1 MCAVLAE
8 QYARCSAHG
17 ATNHL
22 SPRLATSGW
31 VLLWFTCALLVGSLT
46 GWCGVLCGFGLT
58 EQVASR
64 FGRCEQRSARWS
76 ESLVRW
82 RATDQSLRKREKTA
96 KTVVLRE
103 NESLMRSQVT
113 DQSCGSEKSETSSG
127 RGGRTPECR
136 SRRRHEGRVATLR
149 NWKAAS
155 HWLNVGASPRSR
167 VQTRNVAP
175 EKGTKIGIGT
185 AEARRLPTCVF
196 FFERERT
203 LRRQKE
209 TVAASNES

>member
-1 MCAVLAE
+1 M
-8 QYARCSAHG
+8 
-17 ATNHL
+17 
-22 SPRLATSGW
+22 
-31 VLLWFTCALLVGSLT
+31 
-46 GWCGVLCGFGLT
+46 
-58 EQVASR
+58 
-64 FGRCEQRSARWS
+64 
-76 ESLVRW
+76 
-82 RATDQSLRKREKTA
+82 
-96 KTVVLRE
+96 LRE

-113 DQSCGSEKSETSSG
+113 DQSCGSEKTAELRESETSSG

-136 SRRRHEGRVATLR
+136 GRRRHEGRVATLR

-167 VQTRNVAP
+167 VQTRNVVP

-196 FFERERT
+196 FLERET